1 MDTLTLPTA
10 FEQEQI
16 AAYFDGVAARARRDG
31 DDMAEWTARQ
41 HAANAR
47 LAADYLRRPCHE
59 CAR

>member
-1 MDTLTLPTA
+1 MDTLTIPTA
-10 FEQEQI
+10 FEQEEM
-16 AAYFDGVAARARRDG
+16 AAFLDLLA
-31 DDMAEWTARQ
+31 DDLGAVHPMWAITACQ